1 MSSSSRP
8 SSIKRLHLHKE
19 EQNVLDQLGS
29 MENSPG
35 GGVIL
40 YAGSCGSASPSP
52 GSPSSGYQTQ
62 SPSSHSQPSSPEGVS
77 FQEIGSLKQRGEQRG
92 RTASPKMVFQ
102 FPEVNSAPVAQLT
115 TVSSATYGHPTVA
128 KRPCGFTGT
137 FTKTGGMVLLCKVC
151 GDIASGFHYG
161 VHACEG
167 CKGFFRRSIQQN
179 IHYKMCVKN
188 ENCLIMRMNRNR
200 CQHCRFKKCLSVGM
214 SRDAVRFGRI
224 PKREK
229 QRLLDEM
236 QSYMNSLNESASME
250 MEVSSPP
257 DAPCSPQNQ
266 ANDGAGS
273 ILQSYRSDEKPL
285 KMAGGRSN
293 LRGPSFRSGAVQES
307 AICHTSAQTHQTVQA
322 EQVSLMTSY
331 RVPTSLPV
339 APSNHESS
347 TNTNIDNGNYN
358 FSIQNQCPV
367 SGNRSSQAY
376 AANQNSFPASEFK
389 NQNSCPWKLNGGAKV
404 LACPLNSCPVAP
416 ASRSSQ
422 EVWESF
428 SQCFTPAV
436 KEVVEFAKSIPG
448 FQTLSQHD
456 QVMLLKSGTF
466 QVLMVRFCS
475 LFDPKERTVTFLN
488 GQTYSLA
495 SLRALGMGCLLDA
508 MFDFSEKLGSLGL
521 EPDEMALF
529 MAVVL
534 VSADRSG
541 IVEVRAVEQ
550 LQENLIKALRSLI
563 TSRRPDDSTLFPK
576 LLLRLPDL
584 RTLNNQHSDKLLA
597 FRIDP

>member
-1 MSSSSRP
+1 FDTP
-8 SSIKRLHLHKE
+8 L
-19 EQNVLDQLGS
+19 VVVC
-29 MENSPG
+29 
-35 GGVIL
+35 VIL
-40 YAGSCGSASPSP
+40 YAGSSGSASPSP

-62 SPSSHSQPSSPEGVS
+62 SPSSHSQPSSPEEVT
-77 FQEIGSLKQRGEQRG
+77 FTEIGVLKQRAAAC
-92 RTASPKMVFQ
+92 TTPSSKLVFQ
-102 FPEVNSAPVAQLT
+102 FPEVYNRPSVA
-115 TVSSATYGHPTVA
+115 ATPQHTYAHPITG
-128 KRPCGFTGT
+128 KRPCGLPGT

-179 IHYKMCVKN
+179 INYKMCVKN

-236 QSYMNSLNESASME
+236 QSYMNSLNESAALDMDSPSVRDTPPSPE
-250 MEVSSPP
+250 DGNSKEAIGAISRAYRDIFTSNRSSSSRERAAKSISTNNNNITPFSQDANFPQVSFHP
-257 DAPCSPQNQ
+257 
-266 ANDGAGS
+266 
-273 ILQSYRSDEKPL
+273 
-285 KMAGGRSN
+285 
-293 LRGPSFRSGAVQES
+293 
-307 AICHTSAQTHQTVQA
+307 TSAQNYQSCPAATLYPMSPNNSQ
-322 EQVSLMTSY
+322 
-331 RVPTSLPV
+331 PTFHNVDNNRCTYLV
-339 APSNHESS
+339 S
-347 TNTNIDNGNYN
+347 TN
-358 FSIQNQCPV
+358 QN
-367 SGNRSSQAY
+367 R
-376 AANQNSFPASEFK
+376 NQSNSTTPQRDSPAG
-389 NQNSCPWKLNGGAKV
+389 QNCFHNAGSATDQPTRQWKLAPGAKV
-404 LACPLNSCPVAP
+404 LACPLNACPLSGAE
-416 ASRSSQ
+416 RTSQ
-422 EVWESF
+422 EIWESF

-436 KEVVEFAKSIPG
+436 KEVVDFAKGIPG
-448 FQTLSQHD
+448 FQELSQQD

-475 LFDPKERTVTFLN
+475 LFNAKERMVTFLN
-488 GQTYSLA
+488 GQTYPLST
-495 SLRALGMGCLLDA
+495 LRALGMGSLLDA
-508 MFDFSEKLGSLGL
+508 VFEFSEKLGSLGL

-541 IVEVRAVEQ
+541 ISDMLAVEQ
-550 LQENLIKALRSLI
+550 LQEGLIRALRSLI
-563 TSRRPDDSTLFPK
+563 TRRRPDDTTLFPK

-584 RTLNNQHSDKLLA
+584 CTLNNLHSDKLLA

>member
-1 MSSSSRP
+1 M
-8 SSIKRLHLHKE
+8 
-19 EQNVLDQLGS
+19 D
-29 MENSPG
+29 NSP

-40 YAGSCGSASPSP
+40 YAGSSGSASPSP

-62 SPSSHSQPSSPEGVS
+62 SPSSHSQPSSPEGIS
-77 FQEIGSLKQRGEQRG
+77 FQEIGPLKQRGEQRG
-92 RTASPKMVFQ
+92 GTPPSPKMVFQ
-102 FPEVNSAPVAQLT
+102 FPEVNNAPVAQIS
-115 TVSSATYGHPTVA
+115 TVSSATYSHPIVA

-250 MEVSSPP
+250 IEASPP
-257 DAPCSPQNQ
+257 PEAPCSPENQ
-266 ANDGAGS
+266 SNEGVGS
-273 ILQSYRSDEKPL
+273 ISQSYCNNFVSEEKPL
-285 KMAGGRSN
+285 KMAASN
-293 LRGPSFRSGAVQES
+293 NNHGHSSFQNNIVQES
-307 AICHTSAQTHQTVQA
+307 AFSHSTTQSQSHSSPSQGGQSNLTS
-322 EQVSLMTSY
+322 SY
-331 RVPTSLPV
+331 HVPTHCPV
-339 APSNHESS
+339 ASNNNNNPTS
-347 TNTNIDNGNYN
+347 TNVDNAKYTYSNQ
-358 FSIQNQCPV
+358 SSQCPIT
-367 SGNRSSQAY
+367 GTGSSQSY
-376 AANQNSFPASEFK
+376 PNNQNSFSACDSQ
-389 NQNSCPWKLNGGAKV
+389 NQSPCPWKLNGGAKV
-404 LACPLNSCPVAP
+404 LACPLNACPVAP

-448 FQTLSQHD
+448 FQSLSQHD

-495 SLRALGMGCLLDA
+495 SLRALGMGSLLDA
-508 MFDFSEKLGSLGL
+508 MFDFSEKLGSLCL

-541 IVEVRAVEQ
+541 IVEVGAVEQ
-550 LQENLIKALRSLI
+550 LQDNLIKALRSLV
-563 TSRRPDDSTLFPK
+563 TRRHPDDSTLFPK

>member
-1 MSSSSRP
+1 MQTHTG
-8 SSIKRLHLHKE
+8 KEHKKE
-19 EQNVLDQLGS
+19 R
-29 MENSPG
+29 

-40 YAGSCGSASPSP
+40 YAGSSGSASPSP

-77 FQEIGSLKQRGEQRG
+77 FQEIGPLKQRGEPG
-92 RTASPKMVFQ
+92 GGNPSPRMVFQ
-102 FPEVNSAPVAQLT
+102 FPEVNNAPVAQIT
-115 TVSSATYGHPTVA
+115 TVSSATYNHPTVA
-128 KRPCGFTGT
+128 KRPCGLTGT

-188 ENCLIMRMNRNR
+188 EKCLIMRMNRNR
-200 CQHCRFKKCLSVGM
+200 CQHCRFKKCLAVGM

-236 QSYMNSLNESASME
+236 QSYMNSLNESAPVDME
-250 MEVSSPP
+250 MSPP
-257 DAPCSPQNQ
+257 SDAPCSPETLTNE
-266 ANDGAGS
+266 GAAPMPP
-273 ILQSYRSDEKPL
+273 SYSSSLMNSDEKLL
-285 KMAGGRSN
+285 KMAGGN
-293 LRGPSFRSGAVQES
+293 ANAMSFQNGSVQEAAISHS
-307 AICHTSAQTHQTVQA
+307 AAQTQT
-322 EQVSLMTSY
+322 EQDNMTSGY
-331 RVPTSLPV
+331 SGQSNCPV
-339 APSNHESS
+339 DHNNDNNANTKVDNNKYTFHSN
-347 TNTNIDNGNYN
+347 
-358 FSIQNQCPV
+358 QNQCPF
-367 SGNRSSQAY
+367 SGALSPQSSSIS
-376 AANQNSFPASEFK
+376 QNSFSARESH
-389 NQNSCPWKLNGGAKV
+389 NQSPCPWKLNGGAKV
-404 LACPLNSCPVAP
+404 LACPLNACPVAP

-422 EVWESF
+422 EVWDSF

-436 KEVVEFAKSIPG
+436 REVVEFAKSIPG
-448 FQTLSQHD
+448 FQSLSQHD

-475 LFDPKERTVTFLN
+475 LFDAKERAVTFLN

-495 SLRALGMGCLLDA
+495 SLRALGMGSLLDA
-508 MFDFSEKLGSLGL
+508 MFDFSEKLGSMGL

-541 IVEVRAVEQ
+541 IVDVGAVEQ

-584 RTLNNQHSDKLLA
+584 RTLNNHHSDKLLA